1 MKTKLFKHNILYEK
15 GEDFFLLKGNA
26 CMKLTPNAAIEVCQE
41 AMKQNLWI
49 LGIDAGHWLNPG
61 FRPDSWMSWDHKQQL
76 FNQEKLVENNQL
88 AIENIKEDEAA
99 GYTAF
104 IVTISK

>member
-26 CMKLTPNAAIEVCQE
+26 CMKLTPNAAIE
-41 AMKQNLWI
+41 
-49 LGIDAGHWLNPG
+49 
-61 FRPDSWMSWDHKQQL
+61 
-76 FNQEKLVENNQL
+76 
-88 AIENIKEDEAA
+88 NIKEDEAA

>member
-1 MKTKLFKHNILYEK
+1 MKTKLFNYDILYEK
-15 GEDFFLLKGNA
+15 GEDFFLLRGN
-26 CMKLTPNAAIEVCQE
+26 CYMRLTPNAAIEVCQE
-41 AMKQNLWI
+41 AIKQNLWI
-49 LGIDAGHWLNPG
+49 LGVDAGHWFNPG
-61 FRPDSWMSWDHKQQL
+61 FRPDGWMSWDRKKEL
-76 FNQEKLVENNQL
+76 FNQGKLIENNQL